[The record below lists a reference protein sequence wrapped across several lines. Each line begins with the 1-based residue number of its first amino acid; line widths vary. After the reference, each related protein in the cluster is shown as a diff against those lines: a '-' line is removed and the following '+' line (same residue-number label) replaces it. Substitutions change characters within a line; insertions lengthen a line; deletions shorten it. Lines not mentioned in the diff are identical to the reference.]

1 MQWQKSSLDDFVHIV
16 FVLVLSA
23 KVVQASAMKVYL
35 LIAKCSL
42 SFRKD
47 NNISHTCATCKF
59 KNLHKRLRQICRI
72 YTKNARWC
80 IVLCTHMRLFFA

>member
-1 MQWQKSSLDDFVHIV
+1 MAKSSLDDFVHIV

-42 SFRKD
+42 SLPRTQSLPWPFHGQWHGRWLKD
-47 NNISHTCATCKF
+47 A
-59 KNLHKRLRQICRI
+59 Q
-72 YTKNARWC
+72 YA
-80 IVLCTHMRLFFA
+80 VCTGMSL

>member
-42 SFRKD
+42 SLPRTQSLPWPFHGQWHGRVAERC
-47 NNISHTCATCKF
+47 SVCGLHRYESLTCTFHPADGTS
-59 KNLHKRLRQICRI
+59 
-72 YTKNARWC
+72 
-80 IVLCTHMRLFFA
+80 